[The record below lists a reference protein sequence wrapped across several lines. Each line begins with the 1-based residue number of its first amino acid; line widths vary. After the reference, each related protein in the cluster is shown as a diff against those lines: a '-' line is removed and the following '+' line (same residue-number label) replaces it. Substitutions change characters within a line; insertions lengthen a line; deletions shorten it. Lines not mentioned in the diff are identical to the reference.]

1 MYHSACLLVYYEPP
15 SPALSSIVIPL
26 GTFFSSSD
34 LSVLR
39 SFCDRALNIDC
50 LCECDRLVTP
60 SRANRS

>member
-26 GTFFSSSD
+26 GTFSSSD